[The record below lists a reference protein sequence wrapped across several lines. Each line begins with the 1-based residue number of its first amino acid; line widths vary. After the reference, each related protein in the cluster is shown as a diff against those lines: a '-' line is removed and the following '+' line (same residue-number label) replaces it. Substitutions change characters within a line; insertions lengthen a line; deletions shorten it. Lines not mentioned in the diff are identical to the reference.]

1 MLATKNP
8 KIKKADDVM
17 KQLAADKHTRML
29 YRKREMARMDFTLMK
44 IKTLRA
50 ERDRLLNLIAEKEA
64 EIAKNEAKIAEN
76 DAEIE
81 QTREQ
86 IAVLKEQSTEKIIN
100 DDD

>member
-50 ERDRLLNLIAEKEA
+50 ERDRLLSLIAE
-64 EIAKNEAKIAEN
+64 NEAKIAEN
-76 DAEIE
+76 DAKIE
-81 QTREQ
+81 HIHEQ
-86 IAVLKEQSTEKIIN
+86 IAALKEQSTEIIN
-100 DDD
+100 DD